1 MAPKVQLTLNL
12 DATHTPTTTLTEA
25 AKRKKAST
33 ETLEEAWQRLAS
45 LKNDATAQRMI
56 AEVKAAM
63 EAGKIGREASA
74 VASNKRLSK
83 AEVKRLWVQVKEIHK
98 QEVLDDMV
106 ANMPDNYWLIQTVE
120 RLDEFLAIL
129 DGEQVLVFDVET
141 TGVNVYRDYLVGHVI
156 SAVDADLHAY
166 IPVRHI
172 TKEIQLDAEYVAQ
185 QLKPY
190 YENGAI
196 KKIAHNAGYDIAIL
210 KNDLGITLNG
220 LYFDTMPAM
229 TMLNENEPSYAL
241 KKLVKKYLNIP
252 SLTYEELFGK
262 NGFETVSDLRVATA
276 YAAKDGDITL
286 KLMRFQQKHFE
297 RFPSIYKYF
306 MEVEMPFV
314 ETLVETEATGFVIDQ
329 VYAAEYA
336 QKLGSEIEELREE
349 LTDELNGININSPA
363 QLRPELE
370 KLTGQR
376 LESVDAKKVL
386 KPLAN
391 KFPLIKKYLKFKFDT
406 KLYGTYIN
414 KLPNLIEPKTGR
426 LHPSYQANGAATG
439 RLSSSGGFNAQNLP
453 PEAREIIV
461 APENKVIVGLDFGNQ
476 EGRIAAAKV
485 KEEFLLKAFREGRD
499 PYIALASIAYDTPEH
514 EISKDSKERKRAK
527 TGFLAYIYGTGDRT
541 MGEQLGITTKE
552 AHELKATLGAQM
564 PKLAQWTA
572 DNKTFVKRN
581 GFVWI
586 GDNARK
592 RRLPDAM
599 KGEYRPLLQCSNARV
614 QGEAAIQ
621 TKVTMNKM
629 SQVLAELRAK
639 GRDFHPLAT
648 VHDELLVEAPADITE
663 AERDLLVEVMTQ
675 SYLLEG
681 VDNESDVEIYMERW
695 GDAVRWDEFVKERG
709 GIID

>member
-1 MAPKVQLTLNL
+1 MAPKIKLTLNIE
-12 DATHTPTTTLTEA
+12 DATPLTNA
-25 AKRKKAST
+25 VKRKKASN
-33 ETLEEAWQRLAS
+33 ETLAEAWQRLAS
-45 LKNDATAQRMI
+45 LKNNTTDQRML

-63 EAGKIGREASA
+63 EEGKIGREADA
-74 VASNKRLSK
+74 VAGNKRLSK
-83 AEVKRLWVQVKEIHK
+83 AEVKRLWVQVKEIRK
-98 QEVLDDMV
+98 LEILEEMA

-120 RLDEFLAIL
+120 RLDEFLAII
-129 DGEQVLVFDVET
+129 DNEQMLVFDVET

-156 SAVDADLHAY
+156 SAVDANLHAY

-172 TKEIQLDAEYVAQ
+172 TEEVQLDAEYVARR
-185 QLKPY
+185 LKPY

-196 KKIAHNAGYDIAIL
+196 KKVAHNAGYDIAIL
-210 KNDLGITLNG
+210 KNDLNIDLKG

-241 KKLVKKYLNIP
+241 KKLVEKYLNIP
-252 SLTYEELFGK
+252 SLTYGELFGK

-276 YAAKDGDITL
+276 YAAKDGDVTL
-286 KLMRFQQKHFE
+286 KLMRFQQKHLE

-329 VYAAEYA
+329 AYAAQYA
-336 QKLGSEIEELREE
+336 DKLAAEIEDLRAE
-349 LTDELNGININSPA
+349 LTETFGGININSPA
-363 QLRPELE
+363 QLKPKLE
-370 KLTGQR
+370 ELTGQK
-376 LESVDAKKVL
+376 LESIDAKKVL
-386 KPLAN
+386 KPLAP
-391 KFPLIKKYLKFKFDT
+391 KYPLIKSYLKYKADA
-406 KLYGTYIN
+406 KLYGTYIS
-414 KLPNLIEPKTGR
+414 KLPSLVEPKTGR
-426 LHPSYQANGAATG
+426 LHPSYKANGAATG

-461 APENKVIVGLDFGNQ
+461 APEDKVIVGLDFGNQ
-476 EGRIAAAKV
+476 EGRIAAAKAN
-485 KEEFLLKAFREGRD
+485 EEFLLKAFREGRD
-499 PYIALASIAYDTPEH
+499 PYIALASIAYNIPES

-552 AHELKATLGAQM
+552 ANELKATLGAQM
-564 PKLAQWTA
+564 PNLASWTA
-572 DNKTFVKRN
+572 DNKTFVKRH

-592 RRLPDAM
+592 RRLPDAL

-629 SQVLAELRAK
+629 SEVLAELRAK
-639 GRDFHPLAT
+639 GRDFRPLAT

-663 AERDLLVEVMTQ
+663 EERDILVDVMTQ

-681 VDNESDVEIYMERW
+681 VDNESDVEIYTERW

-709 GIID
+709 GNID

>member
-1 MAPKVQLTLNL
+1 MAPKVKLTLNTE
-12 DATHTPTTTLTEA
+12 DATPLKDA
-25 AKRKKAST
+25 VKRKKASN
-33 ETLEEAWQRLAS
+33 ETLAEAWQRLAL
-45 LKNDATAQRMI
+45 LKNDASEKRML

-63 EAGKIGREASA
+63 EEGKIGREADA
-74 VASNKRLSK
+74 VAGNKRLSK
-83 AEVKRLWVQVKEIHK
+83 AEVKRLWAQVKEIHK
-98 QEVLDDMV
+98 LEILEEMA

-120 RLDEFLAIL
+120 RLDEFLAII
-129 DGEQVLVFDVET
+129 DREHMLVFDVET

-156 SAVDADLHAY
+156 SAVDANLHAY

-172 TKEIQLDAEYVAQ
+172 TEEVQLDAEYVAQ
-185 QLKPY
+185 RLKPY

-196 KKIAHNAGYDIAIL
+196 KKVAHNAGYDIAIL
-210 KNDLGITLNG
+210 KNDLNIDLKG

-241 KKLVKKYLNIP
+241 KKLVEKYLNIP
-252 SLTYEELFGK
+252 SLTYGELFGK

-276 YAAKDGDITL
+276 YAAKDGDVTL
-286 KLMRFQQKHFE
+286 KLMRFQQKHLE

-329 VYAAEYA
+329 AYAAQYA
-336 QKLGSEIEELREE
+336 DKLGAEIEDLRAE
-349 LTDELNGININSPA
+349 LTETFGGININSPA
-363 QLRPELE
+363 QLKPKLE
-370 KLTGQR
+370 ELTGQK
-376 LESVDAKKVL
+376 LESIDAKKVL
-386 KPLAN
+386 KPLAP
-391 KFPLIKKYLKFKFDT
+391 KYPLIKSYLKYKADA
-406 KLYGTYIN
+406 KLYGTYIS
-414 KLPNLIEPKTGR
+414 KLPSLVEPKTGR
-426 LHPSYQANGAATG
+426 LHPSYKANGAATG

-461 APENKVIVGLDFGNQ
+461 APEGKVIVGLDFGNQ
-476 EGRIAAAKV
+476 EGRIAAAKAN
-485 KEEFLLKAFREGRD
+485 EDFLLKAFREGRD
-499 PYIALASIAYDTPEH
+499 PYIALASIAYNIPES

-552 AHELKATLGAQM
+552 ANELKATLGAQM
-564 PKLAQWTA
+564 PNLASWTT
-572 DNKTFVKRN
+572 DNKTFVKRH

-592 RRLPDAM
+592 RRLPAAL

-629 SQVLAELRAK
+629 SEVLAELRAK
-639 GRDFHPLAT
+639 GRDFLPLAT

-663 AERDLLVEVMTQ
+663 EERDILVDVMTQ

-681 VDNESDVEIYMERW
+681 VDNESDVEIYTERW

-709 GIID
+709 GNID

>member
-1 MAPKVQLTLNL
+1 
-12 DATHTPTTTLTEA
+12 
-25 AKRKKAST
+25 
-33 ETLEEAWQRLAS
+33 
-45 LKNDATAQRMI
+45 
-56 AEVKAAM
+56 M

-376 LESVDAKKVL
+376 LESVDAKKGV
-386 KPLAN
+386 K
-391 KFPLIKKYLKFKFDT
+391 
-406 KLYGTYIN
+406 
-414 KLPNLIEPKTGR
+414 
-426 LHPSYQANGAATG
+426 AA
-439 RLSSSGGFNAQNLP
+439 R
-453 PEAREIIV
+453 
-461 APENKVIVGLDFGNQ
+461 
-476 EGRIAAAKV
+476 
-485 KEEFLLKAFREGRD
+485 
-499 PYIALASIAYDTPEH
+499 
-514 EISKDSKERKRAK
+514 
-527 TGFLAYIYGTGDRT
+527 
-541 MGEQLGITTKE
+541 
-552 AHELKATLGAQM
+552 
-564 PKLAQWTA
+564 
-572 DNKTFVKRN
+572 
-581 GFVWI
+581 
-586 GDNARK
+586 
-592 RRLPDAM
+592 
-599 KGEYRPLLQCSNARV
+599 
-614 QGEAAIQ
+614 
-621 TKVTMNKM
+621 
-629 SQVLAELRAK
+629 
-639 GRDFHPLAT
+639 
-648 VHDELLVEAPADITE
+648 
-663 AERDLLVEVMTQ
+663 
-675 SYLLEG
+675 
-681 VDNESDVEIYMERW
+681 
-695 GDAVRWDEFVKERG
+695 
-709 GIID
+709 

>member
-1 MAPKVQLTLNL
+1 MAPKIKLTLNTE
-12 DATHTPTTTLTEA
+12 DATPLTNA
-25 AKRKKAST
+25 VKRKKASN
-33 ETLEEAWQRLAS
+33 ETLAEAWQRLAL
-45 LKNDATAQRMI
+45 LKNDASEKRML
-56 AEVKAAM
+56 AEVKASM
-63 EAGKIGREASA
+63 EEGKIGREADA
-74 VASNKRLSK
+74 VAGNKRLSK

-98 QEVLDDMV
+98 QEVLEEMA
-106 ANMPDNYWLIQTVE
+106 ANMPNNYWLIQTVE
-120 RLDEFLAIL
+120 RLDEFLAII
-129 DGEQVLVFDVET
+129 DREHMLVFDVET

-156 SAVDADLHAY
+156 SAVDANLHAY

-172 TKEIQLDAEYVAQ
+172 TEEVQLDAEYVAQ
-185 QLKPY
+185 RLKPY

-196 KKIAHNAGYDIAIL
+196 NKVAHNAGYDIAIL
-210 KNDLGITLNG
+210 KNDLNIDLKG

-241 KKLVKKYLNIP
+241 KKLVAKYLNIP
-252 SLTYEELFGK
+252 SLTYGELFGK

-276 YAAKDGDITL
+276 YAAKDGDVTL
-286 KLMRFQQKHFE
+286 KLMRFQQKHLE

-314 ETLVETEATGFVIDQ
+314 ETLVETETTGFVIDQ
-329 VYAAEYA
+329 AYAAQYA
-336 QKLGSEIEELREE
+336 DKLAAEIEDLRAE
-349 LTDELNGININSPA
+349 LTQTFGGININSPA
-363 QLRPELE
+363 QLKPKLE
-370 KLTGQR
+370 ELTGQK
-376 LESVDAKKVL
+376 LESIDAKKVL
-386 KPLAN
+386 KPLAP
-391 KFPLIKKYLKFKFDT
+391 KYPLIKSYLKYKADA
-406 KLYGTYIN
+406 KLYGTYIS
-414 KLPNLIEPKTGR
+414 KLPSLVEPKTGR
-426 LHPSYQANGAATG
+426 LHPSYKANGAATG

-461 APENKVIVGLDFGNQ
+461 APEGKVIVGLDFGNQ
-476 EGRIAAAKV
+476 EGRIAAAKAN
-485 KEEFLLKAFREGRD
+485 EEFLLKAFREGRD
-499 PYIALASIAYDTPEH
+499 PYIALASIAYNIPES

-552 AHELKATLGAQM
+552 ANELKATLGAQM
-564 PKLAQWTA
+564 PNLASWTA
-572 DNKTFVKRN
+572 DNKTFVKRH

-592 RRLPDAM
+592 RRLPDAL

-629 SQVLAELRAK
+629 SEVLAELRAK
-639 GRDFHPLAT
+639 GRDFRPLAT

-663 AERDLLVEVMTQ
+663 EERDILVDVMTQ

-681 VDNESDVEIYMERW
+681 VDNESDVEIYTERW

-709 GIID
+709 GNID

>member
-1 MAPKVQLTLNL
+1 MAPKIKLTLNTE
-12 DATHTPTTTLTEA
+12 DATPLTNA
-25 AKRKKAST
+25 VKRKKASN
-33 ETLEEAWQRLAS
+33 ETLAEAWQRLAS
-45 LKNDATAQRMI
+45 LKNNATDQRML
-56 AEVKAAM
+56 ADVKVAM
-63 EAGKIGREASA
+63 EEGKIGREADA
-74 VASNKRLSK
+74 VAGNKRLSK
-83 AEVKRLWVQVKEIHK
+83 AEVKRLWVLVKEIHK
-98 QEVLDDMV
+98 QEVLEEMA
-106 ANMPDNYWLIQTVE
+106 ANMPNNYWLIQTVE
-120 RLDEFLAIL
+120 RLDEFLSII
-129 DGEQVLVFDVET
+129 DREHMLVFDVET

-156 SAVDADLHAY
+156 SAVDANLHAY

-172 TKEIQLDAEYVAQ
+172 TEEVQLDAEYVAQ
-185 QLKPY
+185 RLKPY

-196 KKIAHNAGYDIAIL
+196 KKVAHNAGYDIAIL
-210 KNDLGITLNG
+210 KNDLNIDLKG

-241 KKLVKKYLNIP
+241 KNLVTKYLNIP
-252 SLTYEELFGK
+252 SLTYGELFGK

-276 YAAKDGDITL
+276 YAAKDGDVTL
-286 KLMRFQQKHFE
+286 KLMRFQQKHLE

-329 VYAAEYA
+329 AYAAQYA
-336 QKLGSEIEELREE
+336 DKLADEIEDLRAE
-349 LTDELNGININSPA
+349 LTETFGGININSPA
-363 QLRPELE
+363 QLKPKLE
-370 KLTGQR
+370 ELTGQK
-376 LESVDAKKVL
+376 LESIDAKKVL
-386 KPLAN
+386 NPLAP
-391 KFPLIKKYLKFKFDT
+391 KYPLIKSYLKYKADA
-406 KLYGTYIN
+406 KLYGTYIS
-414 KLPNLIEPKTGR
+414 KLPSLVEPKTGR
-426 LHPSYQANGAATG
+426 LHPSYKANGAATG

-461 APENKVIVGLDFGNQ
+461 APEGKVIVGLDFGNQ
-476 EGRIAAAKV
+476 EGRIAAAKAN
-485 KEEFLLKAFREGRD
+485 EEFLLKAFREGRD
-499 PYIALASIAYDTPEH
+499 PYIALASIAYNIPEA

-552 AHELKATLGAQM
+552 ATELKATLGAQM
-564 PKLAQWTA
+564 PNLASWTA
-572 DNKTFVKRN
+572 GNKTFVKRH

-592 RRLPDAM
+592 RRLPDAL

-629 SQVLAELRAK
+629 SEALAELRAK
-639 GRDFHPLAT
+639 GRDFRPLAT

-663 AERDLLVEVMTQ
+663 EERDILVDVMTQ

-681 VDNESDVEIYMERW
+681 VDNESDVEIYTERW
-695 GDAVRWDEFVKERG
+695 GDAVRWDVFVKERG
-709 GIID
+709 GNID

>member
-1 MAPKVQLTLNL
+1 MAPKIKLTLNTE
-12 DATHTPTTTLTEA
+12 DATPLTNA
-25 AKRKKAST
+25 VKRKKASN
-33 ETLEEAWQRLAS
+33 ETLAEAWQRLAS
-45 LKNDATAQRMI
+45 LKNNATDQRML

-63 EAGKIGREASA
+63 EEGKIGREADA
-74 VASNKRLSK
+74 VAGNKRLSK

-120 RLDEFLAIL
+120 RLDEFLAII
-129 DGEQVLVFDVET
+129 DREHMLVFDVET

-156 SAVDADLHAY
+156 SAVDANLHAY

-172 TKEIQLDAEYVAQ
+172 TEEVQLDAEYVAQ
-185 QLKPY
+185 RLKPY

-196 KKIAHNAGYDIAIL
+196 KKVAHNAGYDIAIL
-210 KNDLGITLNG
+210 KNDLNIDLKG

-241 KKLVKKYLNIP
+241 KNLVTKYLNIP
-252 SLTYEELFGK
+252 SLTYSELFGK

-276 YAAKDGDITL
+276 YAAKDGDVTL
-286 KLMRFQQKHFE
+286 KLMRFQQKHLE

-329 VYAAEYA
+329 AYAAQYA
-336 QKLGSEIEELREE
+336 DKLAAEIEDLRAE
-349 LTDELNGININSPA
+349 LTQTFGGININSPA
-363 QLRPELE
+363 QLKPKLE
-370 KLTGQR
+370 ELTGQK
-376 LESVDAKKVL
+376 LESIDAKKVL
-386 KPLAN
+386 NPLAP
-391 KFPLIKKYLKFKFDT
+391 KYPLIKSYLKYKADA
-406 KLYGTYIN
+406 KLYGTYIS
-414 KLPNLIEPKTGR
+414 KLPSLVEPKTGR
-426 LHPSYQANGAATG
+426 LHPSYKANGAATG

-461 APENKVIVGLDFGNQ
+461 APTGKVIVGLDFGNQ
-476 EGRIAAAKV
+476 EGRIAAAKAN
-485 KEEFLLKAFREGRD
+485 EEFLLKAFREGRD
-499 PYIALASIAYDTPEH
+499 PYIALASIAYNIPES

-552 AHELKATLGAQM
+552 ATELKATLGAQM
-564 PKLAQWTA
+564 PNLASWTA
-572 DNKTFVKRN
+572 GNKTFVKRH

-592 RRLPDAM
+592 RRLPDAL

-629 SQVLAELRAK
+629 SEALAELRAK
-639 GRDFHPLAT
+639 GRDFRPLAT

-663 AERDLLVEVMTQ
+663 EERDILVDVMTQ

-681 VDNESDVEIYMERW
+681 VDNESDVEIYTERW
-695 GDAVRWDEFVKERG
+695 GDAIRWDEFVKERG
-709 GIID
+709 GNID